1 MKVTLTFNE
10 QRRAAYR
17 QQGLWGDAS
26 LADYWQQ
33 TARAMPDKIAVVDN
47 HGATYTYSALDHA
60 ASCLANWMLAKGI
73 ESGDRI
79 AFQLP
84 GWCEFTVIYLACLKT
99 GAVSV
104 PLLPSWREAELVW
117 VLNKCQAKMF
127 FAPTLF
133 KQTRPVDLILPLQN
147 QLPQLQQI
155 VGVDK
160 LAPATSSLSLS
171 QILADNTPLT
181 TAITT
186 HGDELA
192 AVLFTSGTE
201 GLPKGVMLTHNNILA
216 SERAY
221 CARLNLTWQD
231 VFMMP
236 APLGHAT
243 GFLHGVTAPFLIGAR
258 SVLLDIFTPDAC
270 LALLEQQRCTCMLG
284 ATPFVYDLLN
294 LLEKQPADLSALRFF
309 LCGGTTIPKKVARE
323 CQQRGIKLLSVYGST
338 ESSPHAVV
346 NLDDPLPR
354 FMHTDGYAAAGVEIK
369 VVDDARKTYGSTESS
384 PHAVVNLDDPLPR
397 FMHTDGY
404 AAAGV
409 EIKVVDDARK
419 TLPPGCEGE
428 EASRGPNVFMGYF
441 DEPEL
446 TARALDEEGW
456 YYSGDLCRMDEAGYI
471 KITGRKKDI
480 IVRGG
485 ENISSREVEDILL
498 QHPKIHDACVVAM
511 PDERLGE
518 RSCAYVVLKAPHH
531 SLSLEEVVAFFSRKR
546 VAKYKYPE
554 HIVVIEKLPRTV
566 SGKIQKF
573 LLRKDIMRRLTQDV
587 CEEIE

>member
-1 MKVTLTFNE
+1 MHPTGPHLGPDVLFRESNKKVTLTFNE

-47 HGATYTYSALDHA
+47 HGASYTYSALDHA

-84 GWCEFTVIYLACLKT
+84 GWCEFTVIYLACLKI

-171 QILADNTPLT
+171 QIIADNTSLT

-294 LLEKQPADLSALRFF
+294 VLEKQPADLSALRFF

-346 NLDDPLPR
+346 NLDDPL
-354 FMHTDGYAAAGVEIK
+354 
-369 VVDDARKTYGSTESS
+369 S
-384 PHAVVNLDDPLPR
+384 R

-511 PDERLGE
+511 SDERLGE

-554 HIVVIEKLPRTV
+554 HIVVIEKLPRTT

>member
-47 HGATYTYSALDHA
+47 HGASYTYSALDHA

-84 GWCEFTVIYLACLKT
+84 GWCEFTVIYLACLKI

-171 QILADNTPLT
+171 QIIADNTSLT

-236 APLGHAT
+236 APLGHVT

-294 LLEKQPADLSALRFF
+294 VLEKQPADLSALRFF

-323 CQQRGIKLLSVYGST
+323 CQQRGIKLLSV
-338 ESSPHAVV
+338 
-346 NLDDPLPR
+346 
-354 FMHTDGYAAAGVEIK
+354 
-369 VVDDARKTYGSTESS
+369 YGSTESS

-554 HIVVIEKLPRTV
+554 HIVVIEKLPRTT

>member
-1 MKVTLTFNE
+1 MHPTGPHLGPDVLFRESNMKVTLTFNE

-47 HGATYTYSALDHA
+47 HGASHTYSALDHA

-84 GWCEFTVIYLACLKT
+84 GWCEFTVIYLACLKI

-171 QILADNTPLT
+171 QIIADNTPLT

-294 LLEKQPADLSALRFF
+294 VLEKQPADLSALRFF

-323 CQQRGIKLLSVYGST
+323 CQQLGIKLLSVYGST

-346 NLDDPLPR
+346 NLDDPL
-354 FMHTDGYAAAGVEIK
+354 
-369 VVDDARKTYGSTESS
+369 S
-384 PHAVVNLDDPLPR
+384 R

-554 HIVVIEKLPRTV
+554 HIVVIEKLPRTA

>member
-1 MKVTLTFNE
+1 MHPTGPHLGPDVLFRESNMKVTLTFNE

-47 HGATYTYSALDHA
+47 HGASYTYSALDHA

-84 GWCEFTVIYLACLKT
+84 GWCEFTVIYLACLKI

-171 QILADNTPLT
+171 QIIADNTSLT

-294 LLEKQPADLSALRFF
+294 VLEKQPADLSALRFF

-346 NLDDPLPR
+346 NLDDPL
-354 FMHTDGYAAAGVEIK
+354 
-369 VVDDARKTYGSTESS
+369 S
-384 PHAVVNLDDPLPR
+384 R

-511 PDERLGE
+511 SDERLGE

-554 HIVVIEKLPRTV
+554 HIVVIEKLPRTT
-566 SGKIQKF
+566 SGKIQNF

>member
-1 MKVTLTFNE
+1 MHPTGPHLGPDVLFRESNMKVTLTFNE

-47 HGATYTYSALDHA
+47 HGASYTYSALDHA

-84 GWCEFTVIYLACLKT
+84 GWCEFTVIYLACLKI

-171 QILADNTPLT
+171 QIIADNTPLT

-294 LLEKQPADLSALRFF
+294 VLEKQPADLSALRFF

-323 CQQRGIKLLSVYGST
+323 CQQLGIKLLSVYGST

-346 NLDDPLPR
+346 NLDDPLSR
-354 FMHTDGYAAAGVEIK
+354 FMHTDGYAAV
-369 VVDDARKTYGSTESS
+369 
-384 PHAVVNLDDPLPR
+384 
-397 FMHTDGY
+397 
-404 AAAGV
+404 GV

-554 HIVVIEKLPRTV
+554 HIVVIEKLPRTA

>member
-33 TARAMPDKIAVVDN
+33 SARAMPDKIAVVDN
-47 HGATYTYSALDHA
+47 HGASYTYSALDHA

-84 GWCEFTVIYLACLKT
+84 GWCEFTVIYLACLKI

-171 QILADNTPLT
+171 QIIADNTPLT

-294 LLEKQPADLSALRFF
+294 VLEKQPADLSALRFF

-323 CQQRGIKLLSVYGST
+323 CQQLGIKLLSVYGST

-346 NLDDPLPR
+346 NLDDPL
-354 FMHTDGYAAAGVEIK
+354 
-369 VVDDARKTYGSTESS
+369 S
-384 PHAVVNLDDPLPR
+384 R

-554 HIVVIEKLPRTV
+554 HIVVIEKLPRTA

>member
-47 HGATYTYSALDHA
+47 HGASYTYSALDHA

-84 GWCEFTVIYLACLKT
+84 GWCEFTVIYLACLKI

-171 QILADNTPLT
+171 QIIADNTPLI

-346 NLDDPLPR
+346 NLDDPL
-354 FMHTDGYAAAGVEIK
+354 
-369 VVDDARKTYGSTESS
+369 S
-384 PHAVVNLDDPLPR
+384 R

-485 ENISSREVEDILL
+485 ENIGSREVEDILL

-554 HIVVIEKLPRTV
+554 HIVVIEKLPRTA

>member
-47 HGATYTYSALDHA
+47 HGASYTYSALDHA

-84 GWCEFTVIYLACLKT
+84 GWCEFTVIYLACLKI

-104 PLLPSWREAELVW
+104 PLLPSWREAALVW

-171 QILADNTPLT
+171 QIIADNTPLT

-294 LLEKQPADLSALRFF
+294 VLEKQPADLSALRFF

-323 CQQRGIKLLSVYGST
+323 CQQLGIKLLSVYGST

-346 NLDDPLPR
+346 NLDDPL
-354 FMHTDGYAAAGVEIK
+354 
-369 VVDDARKTYGSTESS
+369 S
-384 PHAVVNLDDPLPR
+384 R

-554 HIVVIEKLPRTV
+554 HIVVIEKLPRTA

>member
-26 LADYWQQ
+26 LTDYWQQ

-47 HGATYTYSALDHA
+47 HGASYTYSALDHA

-84 GWCEFTVIYLACLKT
+84 GWCEFTVIYLACLKI

-171 QILADNTPLT
+171 QIIADNTSLT

-294 LLEKQPADLSALRFF
+294 VLEKQPADLSALRFF

-346 NLDDPLPR
+346 NLDDPL
-354 FMHTDGYAAAGVEIK
+354 
-369 VVDDARKTYGSTESS
+369 S
-384 PHAVVNLDDPLPR
+384 R

-511 PDERLGE
+511 SDERLGE

-554 HIVVIEKLPRTV
+554 HIVVIEKLPRTT

>member
-84 GWCEFTVIYLACLKT
+84 GWCEFTVIYLACLKI

-171 QILADNTPLT
+171 QIIADNIPLT

-221 CARLNLTWQD
+221 CARLNLTWLD

-323 CQQRGIKLLSVYGST
+323 CQQLGIKLLSVYGST

-346 NLDDPLPR
+346 NLDDPLSR

-369 VVDDARKTYGSTESS
+369 VV
-384 PHAVVNLDDPLPR
+384 N
-397 FMHTDGY
+397 
-404 AAAGV
+404 
-409 EIKVVDDARK
+409 DARK

-554 HIVVIEKLPRTV
+554 HIVVIEKLPRTA

-573 LLRKDIMRRLTQDV
+573 LLRKDIMRRLTQDA
-587 CEEIE
+587 C

>member
-47 HGATYTYSALDHA
+47 HGASYTYSALDHA

-84 GWCEFTVIYLACLKT
+84 GWCEFTVIYLACLKI

-171 QILADNTPLT
+171 QIIADNTPLT

-346 NLDDPLPR
+346 NLDDPLSR
-354 FMHTDGYAAAGVEIK
+354 FMHTDGYAA
-369 VVDDARKTYGSTESS
+369 T
-384 PHAVVNLDDPLPR
+384 
-397 FMHTDGY
+397 
-404 AAAGV
+404 GV

-554 HIVVIEKLPRTV
+554 HIVVIEKLPRTA

>member
-47 HGATYTYSALDHA
+47 HGASYTYSALDHA

-84 GWCEFTVIYLACLKT
+84 GWCEFTVIYLACLKI

-171 QILADNTPLT
+171 QIIADNTSLT

-243 GFLHGVTAPFLIGAR
+243 GFLHGVKAPFLIGAR

-294 LLEKQPADLSALRFF
+294 VLEKQPADLSALRFF

-346 NLDDPLPR
+346 NLDDPL
-354 FMHTDGYAAAGVEIK
+354 
-369 VVDDARKTYGSTESS
+369 S
-384 PHAVVNLDDPLPR
+384 R

-511 PDERLGE
+511 SDERLGE

-554 HIVVIEKLPRTV
+554 HIVVIEKLPRTT

>member
-33 TARAMPDKIAVVDN
+33 TACAMPDKIAVVDN
-47 HGATYTYSALDHA
+47 HGASYTYSALDHA

-84 GWCEFTVIYLACLKT
+84 GWCEFTVIYLACLKI

-171 QILADNTPLT
+171 QIIADNTPLT

-294 LLEKQPADLSALRFF
+294 VLEKQPADLSALRFF

-323 CQQRGIKLLSVYGST
+323 CQQLGIKLLSVYGST

-346 NLDDPLPR
+346 NLDDPLSR
-354 FMHTDGYAAAGVEIK
+354 FMHTDGY
-369 VVDDARKTYGSTESS
+369 T
-384 PHAVVNLDDPLPR
+384 
-397 FMHTDGY
+397 
-404 AAAGV
+404 AAGV

-554 HIVVIEKLPRTV
+554 HIVVIEKLPRTA

>member
-47 HGATYTYSALDHA
+47 HGASYTYSALDHA

-84 GWCEFTVIYLACLKT
+84 GWCEFTVIYLACLKI

-171 QILADNTPLT
+171 QIIADNTPLT

-236 APLGHAT
+236 APLSHAT

-270 LALLEQQRCTCMLG
+270 LALLEQQSCTCMLG

-346 NLDDPLPR
+346 NLDDPL
-354 FMHTDGYAAAGVEIK
+354 
-369 VVDDARKTYGSTESS
+369 S
-384 PHAVVNLDDPLPR
+384 R

-419 TLPPGCEGE
+419 TLPPGCAGE

-554 HIVVIEKLPRTV
+554 HIVVIEKLPRTA

>member
-84 GWCEFTVIYLACLKT
+84 GWCEFTVIYLACLKI

-294 LLEKQPADLSALRFF
+294 VLEKQPADLSALRFF

-323 CQQRGIKLLSVYGST
+323 CQQRGIKLLSV
-338 ESSPHAVV
+338 
-346 NLDDPLPR
+346 
-354 FMHTDGYAAAGVEIK
+354 
-369 VVDDARKTYGSTESS
+369 YGSTESS

-511 PDERLGE
+511 SDERLGE

-554 HIVVIEKLPRTV
+554 HIVVIEKLPRTT

>member
-47 HGATYTYSALDHA
+47 HGASYTYSALDHA

-84 GWCEFTVIYLACLKT
+84 GWCEFTVIYLACLKI

-171 QILADNTPLT
+171 QIIADNTSLT

-201 GLPKGVMLTHNNILA
+201 GLPKGVMLTHNNILV

-294 LLEKQPADLSALRFF
+294 VLEKQPADLSALRFF

-346 NLDDPLPR
+346 NLDDPL
-354 FMHTDGYAAAGVEIK
+354 
-369 VVDDARKTYGSTESS
+369 S
-384 PHAVVNLDDPLPR
+384 R

-511 PDERLGE
+511 SDERLGE

-531 SLSLEEVVAFFSRKR
+531 SLSLEEVVAFFGRKR

-554 HIVVIEKLPRTV
+554 HIVVIEKLPRTT

>member
-47 HGATYTYSALDHA
+47 HGASYNYSALDHA

-84 GWCEFTVIYLACLKT
+84 GWCEFTVIYLACLKI

-171 QILADNTPLT
+171 QIIADNTPLT

-216 SERAY
+216 SKRAY

-294 LLEKQPADLSALRFF
+294 VLEKQPADLSALRFF

-323 CQQRGIKLLSVYGST
+323 CQQLGIKLLSVYGST

-346 NLDDPLPR
+346 NLDDPL
-354 FMHTDGYAAAGVEIK
+354 
-369 VVDDARKTYGSTESS
+369 S
-384 PHAVVNLDDPLPR
+384 R

-554 HIVVIEKLPRTV
+554 HIVVIEKLPRTA

>member
-1 MKVTLTFNE
+1 MHPTGPHLGPDVLSRESKMKVTLTFNE

-47 HGATYTYSALDHA
+47 HGASYTYSALDHA

-84 GWCEFTVIYLACLKT
+84 GWCEFTVIYLACLKI

-147 QLPQLQQI
+147 QLPQLQQL

-160 LAPATSSLSLS
+160 LAPATSALSLS
-171 QILADNTPLT
+171 QIIADNTPLT
-181 TAITT
+181 TAITV

-346 NLDDPLPR
+346 NLDDPL
-354 FMHTDGYAAAGVEIK
+354 
-369 VVDDARKTYGSTESS
+369 S
-384 PHAVVNLDDPLPR
+384 R

-456 YYSGDLCRMDEAGYI
+456 YYSGDLCCMDEAGYI

-554 HIVVIEKLPRTV
+554 HLVVIEKLPRTA

-573 LLRKDIMRRLTQDV
+573 LLRKAIMRRLTQDV

>member
-47 HGATYTYSALDHA
+47 HGASYTYSALDHA

-79 AFQLP
+79 AFQLL
-84 GWCEFTVIYLACLKT
+84 GWCEFTVIYLACLKI

-171 QILADNTPLT
+171 QIIADNTSLT

-294 LLEKQPADLSALRFF
+294 VLEKQPADLSALRFF

-346 NLDDPLPR
+346 NLDDPL
-354 FMHTDGYAAAGVEIK
+354 
-369 VVDDARKTYGSTESS
+369 S
-384 PHAVVNLDDPLPR
+384 R

-511 PDERLGE
+511 SDERLGE

-554 HIVVIEKLPRTV
+554 HIVVIEKLPRTT

>member
-84 GWCEFTVIYLACLKT
+84 GWCEFTVIYLACLKI

-171 QILADNTPLT
+171 QIIADNIPLT

-201 GLPKGVMLTHNNILA
+201 GLPKGVMLTHNNILS

-221 CARLNLTWQD
+221 CARLNLTWLD

-323 CQQRGIKLLSVYGST
+323 CQQLGIKLLSVYGST

-346 NLDDPLPR
+346 NLDDPLSR

-369 VVDDARKTYGSTESS
+369 VV
-384 PHAVVNLDDPLPR
+384 N
-397 FMHTDGY
+397 
-404 AAAGV
+404 
-409 EIKVVDDARK
+409 DARK

-554 HIVVIEKLPRTV
+554 HIVVIEKLPRTA

-573 LLRKDIMRRLTQDV
+573 LLRKDIMRRLTQDA

>member
-47 HGATYTYSALDHA
+47 HGASYTYSALDHA

-84 GWCEFTVIYLACLKT
+84 GWCEFTVIYLACLKI

-171 QILADNTPLT
+171 QIIADNTPLT

-346 NLDDPLPR
+346 NLDDPL
-354 FMHTDGYAAAGVEIK
+354 
-369 VVDDARKTYGSTESS
+369 S
-384 PHAVVNLDDPLPR
+384 R

-554 HIVVIEKLPRTV
+554 HIVVIEKLPRTA
-566 SGKIQKF
+566 SGKIQKL

>member
-84 GWCEFTVIYLACLKT
+84 GWCEFTVIYLACLKI

-171 QILADNTPLT
+171 QIIADNTPLT

-221 CARLNLTWQD
+221 CARLNLTWLD

-346 NLDDPLPR
+346 NLDDPL
-354 FMHTDGYAAAGVEIK
+354 
-369 VVDDARKTYGSTESS
+369 S
-384 PHAVVNLDDPLPR
+384 R

-554 HIVVIEKLPRTV
+554 HIVVIEKLPRTA

>member
-1 MKVTLTFNE
+1 MKVTLTFYE

-47 HGATYTYSALDHA
+47 HGASYTYSALDHA

-84 GWCEFTVIYLACLKT
+84 GWCEFTVIYLACLKI

-147 QLPQLQQI
+147 QLLQLQQI

-171 QILADNTPLT
+171 QIIADNTPLT
-181 TAITT
+181 TAITV

-346 NLDDPLPR
+346 NLDDPLSR

-369 VVDDARKTYGSTESS
+369 VVDDART
-384 PHAVVNLDDPLPR
+384 
-397 FMHTDGY
+397 
-404 AAAGV
+404 
-409 EIKVVDDARK
+409 

-498 QHPKIHDACVVAM
+498 QHPKIHDACVIAM

-531 SLSLEEVVAFFSRKR
+531 SLSLEDVVTFFSRKR

-554 HIVVIEKLPRTV
+554 HIVVIEKLPRTA

>member
-47 HGATYTYSALDHA
+47 HGASYTYSALNHA

-84 GWCEFTVIYLACLKT
+84 GWCEFTVIYLACLKI

-171 QILADNTPLT
+171 QIIADNTPLT

-346 NLDDPLPR
+346 NLDDPL
-354 FMHTDGYAAAGVEIK
+354 
-369 VVDDARKTYGSTESS
+369 S
-384 PHAVVNLDDPLPR
+384 R

-554 HIVVIEKLPRTV
+554 HIVVIEKLPRTA

-573 LLRKDIMRRLTQDV
+573 LLRKDIVQRLEQSCV
-587 CEEIE
+587 EA

>member
-1 MKVTLTFNE
+1 MHPTGPHLGPDVLFRESKMKVTLTFNE

-47 HGATYTYSALDHA
+47 HGASYTYSALDHA

-84 GWCEFTVIYLACLKT
+84 GWCEFTVIYLACLKI

-171 QILADNTPLT
+171 QIIADNTPLT

-294 LLEKQPADLSALRFF
+294 LLVKQPADLSALRFF

-346 NLDDPLPR
+346 NLDDPL
-354 FMHTDGYAAAGVEIK
+354 
-369 VVDDARKTYGSTESS
+369 S
-384 PHAVVNLDDPLPR
+384 R

-554 HIVVIEKLPRTV
+554 HIVVIEKLPRTA

-573 LLRKDIMRRLTQDV
+573 LLRKDIVQRLEQSCV
-587 CEEIE
+587 EA

>member
-47 HGATYTYSALDHA
+47 HGASYTYSALNHA
-60 ASCLANWMLAKGI
+60 ASCLVNWMLAKGI

-84 GWCEFTVIYLACLKT
+84 GWCEFTVIYLACLKI

-171 QILADNTPLT
+171 QIIADNTPLT

-294 LLEKQPADLSALRFF
+294 VLEKQPADLSALRFF

-323 CQQRGIKLLSVYGST
+323 CQQLGIKLLSVYGST

-346 NLDDPLPR
+346 NLDDPL
-354 FMHTDGYAAAGVEIK
+354 
-369 VVDDARKTYGSTESS
+369 S
-384 PHAVVNLDDPLPR
+384 R

-554 HIVVIEKLPRTV
+554 HIVVIEKLPRTA

>member
-47 HGATYTYSALDHA
+47 HGASYTYSALDHA

-84 GWCEFTVIYLACLKT
+84 GWCEFTVIYLACLKI

-171 QILADNTPLT
+171 QIIADNTPLT

-346 NLDDPLPR
+346 NLDDPL
-354 FMHTDGYAAAGVEIK
+354 
-369 VVDDARKTYGSTESS
+369 S
-384 PHAVVNLDDPLPR
+384 R

-446 TARALDEEGW
+446 TARALDEEDW

-554 HIVVIEKLPRTV
+554 HIVVIEKLPRTA

>member
-47 HGATYTYSALDHA
+47 HGASYTYSALAHA

-84 GWCEFTVIYLACLKT
+84 GWCEFTVIYLACLKI

-171 QILADNTPLT
+171 QIIADNTPLT

-294 LLEKQPADLSALRFF
+294 VLEKQPADLSALRFF

-323 CQQRGIKLLSVYGST
+323 CQQLGIKLLSVYGST

-346 NLDDPLPR
+346 NLDDPL
-354 FMHTDGYAAAGVEIK
+354 
-369 VVDDARKTYGSTESS
+369 S
-384 PHAVVNLDDPLPR
+384 R

-554 HIVVIEKLPRTV
+554 HIVVIEKLPRTA

>member
-47 HGATYTYSALDHA
+47 HGASYTYSALDHA

-84 GWCEFTVIYLACLKT
+84 GWCEFTVIYLACLKI

-171 QILADNTPLT
+171 QIIADNTSLT

-221 CARLNLTWQD
+221 CVRLNLTWQD

-323 CQQRGIKLLSVYGST
+323 CQQRSIKLLSVYGST

-346 NLDDPLPR
+346 NLDDPL
-354 FMHTDGYAAAGVEIK
+354 
-369 VVDDARKTYGSTESS
+369 S
-384 PHAVVNLDDPLPR
+384 R

-471 KITGRKKDI
+471 KFTGRKKDI

-554 HIVVIEKLPRTV
+554 HIVVIEKLPRTA
-566 SGKIQKF
+566 SDKIQKF
-573 LLRKDIMRRLTQDV
+573 LLRKDIIRRLTQDV

>member
-47 HGATYTYSALDHA
+47 HGASYTYSALDHA

-73 ESGDRI
+73 ESGNRI

-84 GWCEFTVIYLACLKT
+84 GWCEFTVIYLACLKI

-171 QILADNTPLT
+171 QIIADNIPLT

-221 CARLNLTWQD
+221 CARLNLTWLD

-323 CQQRGIKLLSVYGST
+323 CQQRSIKLLSVYGST

-346 NLDDPLPR
+346 NLDNSL
-354 FMHTDGYAAAGVEIK
+354 
-369 VVDDARKTYGSTESS
+369 S
-384 PHAVVNLDDPLPR
+384 R

-531 SLSLEEVVAFFSRKR
+531 SLSLEEMAAFFSRKR

-554 HIVVIEKLPRTV
+554 HIVVIEKLPRTA
-566 SGKIQKF
+566 SDKIQKF
-573 LLRKDIMRRLTQDV
+573 LLRKDIIRRLTQDV

>member
-47 HGATYTYSALDHA
+47 HGASYTYSALDHA

-84 GWCEFTVIYLACLKT
+84 GWCEFTVIYLACLKI

-171 QILADNTPLT
+171 QIIADNTPLT

-294 LLEKQPADLSALRFF
+294 VLEKQPADLSALRFF

-323 CQQRGIKLLSVYGST
+323 CQQLGIKLLSVYGST

-346 NLDDPLPR
+346 NLDDPL
-354 FMHTDGYAAAGVEIK
+354 
-369 VVDDARKTYGSTESS
+369 S
-384 PHAVVNLDDPLPR
+384 R

-518 RSCAYVVLKAPHH
+518 RSCAYIVLKAPHH

-554 HIVVIEKLPRTV
+554 HIVVIEKLPRTA

>member
-47 HGATYTYSALDHA
+47 HGASYTYSALDHA

-84 GWCEFTVIYLACLKT
+84 GWCEFTVIYLACLKI

-171 QILADNTPLT
+171 QIIADNTPLT

-294 LLEKQPADLSALRFF
+294 VLEKQPADLSALRFF

-323 CQQRGIKLLSVYGST
+323 CQQLGIKLLSVYGST

-346 NLDDPLPR
+346 NLDDPL
-354 FMHTDGYAAAGVEIK
+354 
-369 VVDDARKTYGSTESS
+369 S
-384 PHAVVNLDDPLPR
+384 R

-554 HIVVIEKLPRTV
+554 HIVVIEKLPRTA

-573 LLRKDIMRRLTQDV
+573 LLRKDIMRRLPQDV

>member
-47 HGATYTYSALDHA
+47 HGASYTYSALDHA

-73 ESGDRI
+73 ESGARI

-84 GWCEFTVIYLACLKT
+84 GWCEFTVIYLACLKI

-171 QILADNTPLT
+171 QIIAANTPLT

-346 NLDDPLPR
+346 NLDDPL
-354 FMHTDGYAAAGVEIK
+354 
-369 VVDDARKTYGSTESS
+369 S
-384 PHAVVNLDDPLPR
+384 R

-554 HIVVIEKLPRTV
+554 HIVVIEKLPRTA

-573 LLRKDIMRRLTQDV
+573 LLRKDIMRRLTQDI

>member
-47 HGATYTYSALDHA
+47 HGASYTYSALDHA

-84 GWCEFTVIYLACLKT
+84 GWCEFTVIYLACLKI

-171 QILADNTPLT
+171 QIIADNTSLT

-294 LLEKQPADLSALRFF
+294 VLEKQPADLSALRFF

-323 CQQRGIKLLSVYGST
+323 CQQRGIKLLSV
-338 ESSPHAVV
+338 
-346 NLDDPLPR
+346 
-354 FMHTDGYAAAGVEIK
+354 
-369 VVDDARKTYGSTESS
+369 YGSTESS

-554 HIVVIEKLPRTV
+554 HIVVIEKLPRTT

>member
-47 HGATYTYSALDHA
+47 HGASYTYSALDHA

-84 GWCEFTVIYLACLKT
+84 GWCEFTVIYLACLKI

-171 QILADNTPLT
+171 QIIADNTSLT

-294 LLEKQPADLSALRFF
+294 VLEKQPADLSALRFF

-346 NLDDPLPR
+346 NLDDPLSR
-354 FMHTDGYAAAGVEIK
+354 Y
-369 VVDDARKTYGSTESS
+369 
-384 PHAVVNLDDPLPR
+384 
-397 FMHTDGY
+397 MHTDGY

-511 PDERLGE
+511 SDERLGE

-554 HIVVIEKLPRTV
+554 HIVVIEKLPRTT

>member
-1 MKVTLTFNE
+1 MHPTGPHLGPDVLFRESNMKVTLTFNE

-47 HGATYTYSALDHA
+47 HGASYTYSALDHA

-84 GWCEFTVIYLACLKT
+84 SWCEFTVIYLACLKI

-171 QILADNTPLT
+171 QIIADNTPLT

-294 LLEKQPADLSALRFF
+294 VLEKQPADLSALRFF

-323 CQQRGIKLLSVYGST
+323 CQQLGIKLLSVYGST

-346 NLDDPLPR
+346 NLDDPL
-354 FMHTDGYAAAGVEIK
+354 
-369 VVDDARKTYGSTESS
+369 S
-384 PHAVVNLDDPLPR
+384 R

-456 YYSGDLCRMDEAGYI
+456 YYSGNLCRMDEAGYI

-554 HIVVIEKLPRTV
+554 HIVVIEKLPRTA

>member
-47 HGATYTYSALDHA
+47 HGASYTYSALDHA

-84 GWCEFTVIYLACLKT
+84 GWCEFTVIYLACLKI

-147 QLPQLQQI
+147 QLPQLQQL

-160 LAPATSSLSLS
+160 LAPATSALSLS
-171 QILADNTPLT
+171 QIIADNTPLT
-181 TAITT
+181 TAITV

-258 SVLLDIFTPDAC
+258 SMLLDIFTPDAC

-346 NLDDPLPR
+346 NLDDPL
-354 FMHTDGYAAAGVEIK
+354 
-369 VVDDARKTYGSTESS
+369 S
-384 PHAVVNLDDPLPR
+384 R

-456 YYSGDLCRMDEAGYI
+456 YYSGDLCCMDEAGYI

-554 HIVVIEKLPRTV
+554 HIVVIEKLPRTA

>member
-47 HGATYTYSALDHA
+47 HGASYTYSALDHA

-84 GWCEFTVIYLACLKT
+84 GWCEFTVIYLACLKI

-160 LAPATSSLSLS
+160 LAPATSALSLS
-171 QILADNTPLT
+171 QIIADNTHLT
-181 TAITT
+181 TAITV

-258 SVLLDIFTPDAC
+258 SVLLDIFTPAAC

-294 LLEKQPADLSALRFF
+294 LLEKQSADLSALRFF

-346 NLDDPLPR
+346 NLDDPL
-354 FMHTDGYAAAGVEIK
+354 
-369 VVDDARKTYGSTESS
+369 S
-384 PHAVVNLDDPLPR
+384 R

-531 SLSLEEVVAFFSRKR
+531 SLSLEDVVTFFSRKR

-554 HIVVIEKLPRTV
+554 HIVVIEKLPRTA

-573 LLRKDIMRRLTQDV
+573 LLRKDIMLRLTQDV